1 MTSVDFIVVG
11 QGLAGSVLS
20 LKLLEAGY
28 TIKVID
34 KAELSSCSK
43 VAAGI
48 WNPVVFK
55 RLTKSWM
62 IDELLPEMLKFYRQT
77 ETLFNTSLIA
87 GRQIVKLFSEQQEVD
102 LWKKKSVGELEN
114 YLDRTIYYNNDL
126 TGIKVSEFGY
136 SKVLRSGNLE
146 VRSFL
151 ELTRQFLA
159 GKESLLEEEF
169 DYKELNVSE
178 TISYKKVTAKNIVF
192 AEGYLIKNNP
202 YFSYVPFK
210 PAKGEVLTIDSKNLN
225 IGSNIINKNAFLM
238 PLKNDTYKLGATYD
252 WNNLNETLSESA
264 KDELTGRFKKMTDA
278 DFTVVDSQAGVRPT
292 VIDRRPV
299 IGHHPK
305 HKNVYIFN
313 GLGTKG
319 VMLAPYFAQNLI
331 NHIKLN
337 EPLLEEVNVARF
349 NTFFAC

>member
-1 MTSVDFIVVG
+1 MTGVDFIVVG

-20 LKLLEAGY
+20 LKLIEAGY

-34 KAELSSCSK
+34 KSELSSCSK

-77 ETLFNTSLIA
+77 ETLFNTSLITE
-87 GRQIVKLFSEQQEVD
+87 REIIKLFSEQQEVD
-102 LWKKKSVGELEN
+102 LWKRKSVGEFVD
-114 YLDRTIYYNNDL
+114 YLDKTIYHDDL
-126 TGIKVSEFGY
+126 KGIKISEFGY
-136 SKVLRSGNLE
+136 SKVLKAGNLN
-146 VRSFL
+146 VHSLL
-151 ELTRQFLA
+151 ELTRRFLID
-159 GKESLLEEEF
+159 KESLWEEEF
-169 DYKELNVSE
+169 DFKELNISE
-178 TISYKKVTAKNIVF
+178 TVSYKNNTAKNIVF

-202 YFSYVPFK
+202 YFNYVPFK
-210 PAKGEVLTIDSKNLN
+210 PAKGEVLTIESKSLN
-225 IGSNIINKNAFLM
+225 IGNDIINKNAFLM
-238 PLKNDTYKLGATYD
+238 QLKSDAYKLGATYD
-252 WNNLNETLSESA
+252 WDNLNETLSERA
-264 KDELTGRFKKMTDA
+264 KEELKDRFKKMTDA
-278 DFTVVDSQAGVRPT
+278 DFKILDHKAGVRPS

-319 VMLAPYFAQNLI
+319 VMLVPYFAQNLI
-331 NHIKLN
+331 SHIKSS
-337 EPLLEEVNVARF
+337 EPILEEVNVARF
-349 NTFFAC
+349 NKFFVN